1 MPFEEIRNCPLFEG
15 LEEEELRELAERFSR
30 RSFKKGEVVVR
41 ADEAGDTFC
50 LIVEGRAKVQTV
62 SINGKEIIL
71 STLGPG
77 EFFGEMAIL
86 EGEPRSASVVAA
98 EPLEL
103 LMLAKEDFLELL
115 EQSFS
120 VSRALLTALSS
131 RLRRAS
137 GRIESLATL
146 DVFGRLARFLIDSAE
161 RDGVEQD
168 DGFIA
173 IERPTHQD
181 IASTIGT
188 SRETVS
194 RLMHD
199 LIDRGV
205 ATEEGRTIYLRRGS
219 LEDLSLQS

>member
-1 MPFEEIRNCPLFEG
+1 MFSG
-15 LEEEELRELAERFSR
+15 LDDETLRRLERDFVHR
-30 RSFKKGEVVVR
+30 DYVKGDVVVH

-50 LIVEGRAKVQTV
+50 LIVRGKVKVQTV

-71 STLGPG
+71 SILGPG
-77 EFFGEMAIL
+77 DFFGEMAIL
-86 EGEPRSASVVAA
+86 EEEPRSASVVAA
-98 EPLEL
+98 EKLEL
-103 LMLAKEDFLELL
+103 LTLPKRVFCSLLDENGSFTRSLLAE
-115 EQSFS
+115 
-120 VSRALLTALSS
+120 LSS

-146 DVFGRLARFLIDSAE
+146 DVFGRLARFLIDTAE
-161 RDGVEQD
+161 REGVENE
-168 DGFIA
+168 DGFIS

-194 RLMHD
+194 RLLHD
-199 LIDRGV
+199 LIERGV
-205 ATEEGRTIYLRRGS
+205 ATEEGRTLYLRRGS